1 MNATLSWSIGAG
13 ATSQNVQ
20 YKLNS
25 SSTWITFETVGGS
38 ATTSTVTGLNS
49 NLIYNFRIVTYCSGG
64 TPAPSV
70 TLNKI
75 YIVCP
80 TVTATSTD
88 STIAYTFDEVGGDVD
103 TYVVKLFD
111 SAGTTEVASST
122 PTGTTTRTGT
132 FTGLTASTTYK
143 IRVVPSAG
151 DLTKTD
157 CLFEDVTTAA
167 PPVCSIPTNVVATLE
182 PET

>member
-25 SSTWITFETVGGS
+25 STTWITFSTVGGS
-38 ATTSTVTGLNS
+38 ATTETVTGLQD
-49 NLIYNFRIVTYCSGG
+49 NLIYNFRIVTQCGGG
-64 TPAPSV
+64 TPANSTV
-70 TLNKI
+70 LNKI

-80 TVTATSTD
+80 TVTLTSTD
-88 STIAYTFDEVGGDVD
+88 TTVTYSFPAIGGDVD
-103 TYVVKLFD
+103 AYSVKIFN

-143 IRVVPSAG
+143 VRVVPSAG
-151 DLTKTD
+151 TLTKTD
-157 CLFEDVTTAA
+157 CAFTNVTTAA
-167 PPVCSIPTNVVATLE
+167 PPVCNIPTDVVATLE

>member
-1 MNATLSWSIGAG
+1 MNATLSWTIGAG

-38 ATTSTVTGLNS
+38 ATTSTVTGLED
-49 NLIYNFRIVTYCSGG
+49 NLIYNFRIVTQCGGG
-64 TPAPSV
+64 TPSNSAV
-70 TLNKI
+70 LNKI
-75 YIVCP
+75 YIICP
-80 TVTATSTD
+80 DITLTPTDTTV
-88 STIAYTFDEVGGDVD
+88 AYSFAAIGGDVD
-103 TYVVKLFD
+103 TYSVKIFN
-111 SAGTTEVASST
+111 SAGTTEIASST

-143 IRVVPSAG
+143 VRVVPAAG
-151 DLTKTD
+151 TLTKTD
-157 CLFEDVTTAA
+157 CSFTSVTTTA

>member
-13 ATSQNVQ
+13 ATTQNVQ

-25 SSTWITFETVGGS
+25 SSTWITFSTVGGS
-38 ATTSTVTGLNS
+38 ATTETVTGLDS

-64 TPAPSV
+64 TPAPS
-70 TLNKI
+70 TILNKI
-75 YIVCP
+75 YIICP
-80 TVTATSTD
+80 TVTTTPTD
-88 STIAYTFDEVGGDVD
+88 TTIAYSFAEVGGDVD
-103 TYVVKLFD
+103 AYTVKLFN
-111 SAGTTEVASST
+111 SAGNTEIASST

-132 FTGLTASTTYK
+132 FTGLTASTSYK

-151 DLTKTD
+151 ALTKTD
-157 CLFEDVTTAA
+157 CLFDSVSTTA
-167 PPVCSIPTNVVATLE
+167 PPVCSIPTDVVATLE